1 MHSQNNGSTT
11 TKTKHPVS
19 EESSSIGVLE
29 LAEDEE
35 EFSDEIHQGWYAT
48 T

>member
-1 MHSQNNGSTT
+1 MHSQSNGFTT
-11 TKTKHPVS
+11 TKTKHPAS

-35 EFSDEIHQGWYAT
+35 SLLDEVDQGWYAT